1 MVLEKEQMIA
11 STIARYP
18 KGKLVMA
25 EPYDTREPVAP
36 AGVRLV
42 EGAADPDLAGAD
54 RARRPADQP
63 RRVGRDGRARARR
76 RVRDPH
82 RRSRRYRAQ
91 RVVLSIGTRGK
102 PRTLQVPGENLPKVF
117 SLLEDPDEWRG
128 KSGARRRRR

>member
-1 MVLEKEQMIA
+1 MIA

-25 EPYDTREPVAP
+25 EPYDTANLSFLPVFDSAKEQLIP
-36 AGVRLV
+36 IWSELLERVGMR
-42 EGAADPDLAGAD
+42 
-54 RARRPADQP
+54 DQP
-63 RRVGRDGRARARR
+63 GRVGRDDRARAPT
-76 RVRDPH
+76 V
-82 RRSRRYRAQ
+82 RSRSARTVGAYRAQ

-128 KSGARRRRR
+128 TRVLVVGGGD